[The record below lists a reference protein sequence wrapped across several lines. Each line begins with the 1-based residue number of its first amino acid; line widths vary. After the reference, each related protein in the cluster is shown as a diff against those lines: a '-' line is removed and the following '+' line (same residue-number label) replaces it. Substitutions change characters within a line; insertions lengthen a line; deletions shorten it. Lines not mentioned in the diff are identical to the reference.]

1 MPASERPRSEPEII
15 SPGHPNGKS
24 VRDGYHFDVRGAE
37 RIYITSL
44 GPFSVIVL
52 GLLGTVI
59 AALML
64 IVLLGTVV
72 VWIPVAILFVA
83 AAMLSNLLRRRDSPD
98 VPELIQ

>member
-1 MPASERPRSEPEII
+1 VTDIILTSVEPNE
-15 SPGHPNGKS
+15 
-24 VRDGYHFDVRGAE
+24 F
-37 RIYITSL
+37 TL